1 VQALLNDQ
9 VIAEADQDDLIYM
22 EGNWYFPP
30 STAKQELFEK
40 SPTPYT
46 CPWKGPCQYWN
57 VDGVK
62 DAAWS
67 YPEVIP
73 SGIERIGQDFSGY
86 FAFDK
91 AQVQITE

>member
-1 VQALLNDQ
+1 MQAILNGK
-9 VIAEADQDDLIYM
+9 VVAEADKDNLIYI

-30 STAKQELFEK
+30 SSVSQELFEQ

-46 CPWKGPCQYWN
+46 CPWKGVCQYWN
-57 VDGVK
+57 VDDAK

-67 YPEVIP
+67 YPEPIQ
-73 SGIERIGQDFSGY
+73 SGIERVGKDFSGY

-91 AQVQITE
+91 AQVQVAE

>member
-9 VIAEADQDDLIYM
+9 DIAEADQDDLIYM

>member
-1 VQALLNDQ
+1 MQVLLNNR
-9 VIAEADQDDLIYM
+9 VVADAAKEDLIYI

-30 STAKQELFEK
+30 SSLALENFQE

-46 CPWKGPCQYWN
+46 CPWKGPCQYWTIN
-57 VDGVK
+57 SAK

-67 YPEVIP
+67 YPVVMQ
-73 SGIERIGQDFSGY
+73 SGIERVGKDFSGY

-91 AQVQITE
+91 AKVHIGE